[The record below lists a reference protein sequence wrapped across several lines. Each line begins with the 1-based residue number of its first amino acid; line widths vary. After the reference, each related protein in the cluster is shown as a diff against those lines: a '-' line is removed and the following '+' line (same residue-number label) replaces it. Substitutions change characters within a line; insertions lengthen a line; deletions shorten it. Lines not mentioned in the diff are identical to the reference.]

1 MYENHFN
8 FTIIDNQFNAYTWV
22 FMNCF
27 NVYLKNVAVKIQL
40 SFKCGG
46 WTITMRVLDQEPWGL
61 NGAVS

>member
-1 MYENHFN
+1 
-8 FTIIDNQFNAYTWV
+8 
-22 FMNCF
+22 MNCL

-61 NGAVS
+61 NGAVSQRCLVNAVYELYQFI

>member
-1 MYENHFN
+1 
-8 FTIIDNQFNAYTWV
+8 
-22 FMNCF
+22 MNCF